1 MHEYN
6 QRSPDMEAADE
17 AKALLAEV
25 VGFRIGAIVNTTRL
39 TLDVIY
45 HGHQAE
51 LGRFMDQEWVMILDA
66 MARDE
71 TLEIASMDDTAIRFA
86 MLNIGKSHPPEHH
99 VATGVRI
106 DVTSPLYG
114 RAMESPRDGL
124 LIMFSCEIDMAR
136 AEAAISGGIVGSPL
150 AFKSNI
156 VAVSDYQDRVAPS
169 ALLLAVSLAVI
180 GIAVDT
186 ASLQRRLSTRRT
198 VSLRAPAQVGGAT
211 ADDRIEVV
219 SGASQDMVGLPVTIP
234 QARRVSVLAVDESS
248 QTVTLTAKLLP
259 VAGGGPVA
267 VASGT
272 MVAIGNAVNDMRFLT
287 PDRIVASVGA
297 SIGTTWMIVTLWRM
311 YSEGQYIF
319 EPKRLQPRITLQVPP
334 LTGRVS

>member
-1 MHEYN
+1 
-6 QRSPDMEAADE
+6 MEEE
-17 AKALLAEV
+17 ANRLLTEV
-25 VGFRIGAIVNTTRL
+25 EGLCVGAIVNTKL
-39 TLDVIY
+39 QTLDVIY
-45 HGHQAE
+45 HSHQAE
-51 LGRFMDQEWVMILDA
+51 LGKFMDQEWAMILDA
-66 MARDE
+66 MARDGS
-71 TLEIASMDDTAIRFA
+71 LEIATTKDPAIRFA
-86 MLNIGKSHPPEHH
+86 VMKITEPHPLEYH
-99 VATGVRI
+99 VVTGVRI

-114 RAMESPRDGL
+114 LAMERAKDGFL
-124 LIMFSCEIDMAR
+124 TMFWVEVDTEK
-136 AEAAISGGIVGSPL
+136 AEAAITRGIVGSPL

-186 ASLQRRLSTRRT
+186 ASLQRRLNTRRT
-198 VSLRAPAQVGGAT
+198 VSLRAPAQVGGTT
-211 ADDRIEVV
+211 AVDRIEVV

-259 VAGGGPVA
+259 VAGGGPVT

-272 MVAIGNAVNDMRFLT
+272 VVAIGNAVNDMRFLT

-311 YSEGQYIF
+311 YSAGQYIF
-319 EPKRLQPRITLQVPP
+319 KPKRLEPRITLQVVQSPHQAP
-334 LTGRVS
+334 

>member
-1 MHEYN
+1 MVKE
-6 QRSPDMEAADE
+6 ADE
-17 AKALLAEV
+17 LLTKVEGLRV
-25 VGFRIGAIVNTTRL
+25 GAIVNTGL
-39 TLDVIY
+39 QTLDVIY
-45 HGHQAE
+45 DSQRDE
-51 LGRFMDQEWVMILDA
+51 LRQFMDQEWAMILDA
-66 MARDE
+66 MARDK
-71 TLEIASMDDTAIRFA
+71 TPEIASTDGEAIRFA
-86 MLNIGKSHPPEHH
+86 ILKGLRSPQHH
-99 VATGVRI
+99 VVTGVSI
-106 DVTSPLYG
+106 DMTSPLYG
-114 RAMESPRDGL
+114 QAKVRARGL
-124 LIMFSCEIDMAR
+124 FAMFLGEVNMR
-136 AEAAISGGIVGSPL
+136 AATAAIDGGIVGSPL
-150 AFKSNI
+150 AFGSDI

-198 VSLRAPAQVGGAT
+198 VSLRAPAQVGGTT
-211 ADDRIEVV
+211 AVDRIEVV

-272 MVAIGNAVNDMRFLT
+272 VVAIGNAVNDMRFLT

-311 YSEGQYIF
+311 YSEGERIF
-319 EPKRLQPRITLQVPP
+319 EPRSLKPRISLLVPQRP
-334 LTGRVS
+334 VQA

>member
-1 MHEYN
+1 
-6 QRSPDMEAADE
+6 MEE
-17 AKALLAEV
+17 EEQAKSLLTGVAGLRV
-25 VGFRIGAIVNTTRL
+25 GAIVNTKL
-39 TLDVIY
+39 HTLDVIY
-45 HGHQAE
+45 DVHQPE
-51 LGRFMDQEWVMILDA
+51 LGQFIDQEWVMILDA
-66 MARDE
+66 MARGAH
-71 TLEIASMDDTAIRFA
+71 LEVASTDAITIRFVNV
-86 MLNIGKSHPPEHH
+86 NIVKTHPPQHR
-99 VATGVRI
+99 VAQGVKI

-114 RAMESPRDGL
+114 QAIEQSRTGL
-124 LIMFSCEIDMAR
+124 LIMFWCDITITR
-136 AEAAISGGIVGSPL
+136 AEEAISRGIVGSPL
-150 AFKSNI
+150 AFKSQI

-186 ASLQRRLSTRRT
+186 ASLQRRLSTRHT

-311 YSEGQYIF
+311 YSEGHYIF
-319 EPKRLQPRITLQVPP
+319 EPKRLEPRITLQVPP
-334 LTGRVS
+334 LPDQLP